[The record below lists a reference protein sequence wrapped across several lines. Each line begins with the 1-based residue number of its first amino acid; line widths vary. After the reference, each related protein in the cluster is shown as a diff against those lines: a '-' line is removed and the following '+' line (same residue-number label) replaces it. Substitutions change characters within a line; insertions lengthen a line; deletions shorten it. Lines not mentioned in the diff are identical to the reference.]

1 MNLELGFEC
10 DSHWISIYH
19 FWEFLSLWTES
30 ELASVSR
37 CSQLWLILC
46 LWHLRGNIFLGV
58 ASLFLCLWVWAS
70 EEDQWS
76 SGPVRSTSPLGLV
89 TAPPPA
95 PCQGCPAHWCHR
107 IRTGSP
113 SKHHHYPDTFL
124 QSSTC
129 SILEVVAIQKLCCRR
144 KEFGNAL
151 LTLKGLVEHYIQ
163 LKLLHQGE
171 KARPTRFT
179 H

>member
-1 MNLELGFEC
+1 MCLPLL
-10 DSHWISIYH
+10 SIDH
-19 FWEFLSLWTES
+19 FWESLSL
-30 ELASVSR
+30 SVH
-37 CSQLWLILC
+37 LWVVLHNCDSFFTCDI
-46 LWHLRGNIFLGV
+46 WGWDIFLRV
-58 ASLFLCLWVWAS
+58 ASLFLCLWIWSS
-70 EEDQWS
+70 EEDQWT
-76 SGPVRSTSPLGLV
+76 SGPRRRTTSPLRLV

-95 PCQGCPAHWCHR
+95 PCQGCPAHCCHR